1 MPVRLSIPSLICKTT
16 CFQDS
21 IDDTFFCEDIHNLVS
36 NFFVINF
43 VMDYKIKCHNRQR
56 CLFAFPRHLVLW
68 QLLST
73 CLILRFIVFR
83 IVFEK
88 QTVTTRVKS
97 HSTIKN
103 HTIRNQATS
112 SILFENFIKNLTT
125 GSDKVTW
132 TKKDAIINLS
142 DIQNKIRFIIKIL
155 SFVIGGNTLPSITT
169 STFPYRFCNREYR

>member
-1 MPVRLSIPSLICKTT
+1 MKSISFCSNLFLIWIRGMPVRLSIPSLICKTT

-21 IDDTFFCEDIHNLVS
+21 IDDAFFCEDIHNLVS

-56 CLFAFPRHLVLW
+56 CLFAFPRHLVLG

-88 QTVTTRVKS
+88 QTCQ
-97 HSTIKN
+97 ICCY
-103 HTIRNQATS
+103 NQS
-112 SILFENFIKNLTT
+112 
-125 GSDKVTW
+125 
-132 TKKDAIINLS
+132 KKP
-142 DIQNKIRFIIKIL
+142 FH
-155 SFVIGGNTLPSITT
+155 
-169 STFPYRFCNREYR
+169 Y